1 MADNYT
7 HQYNARNAMKIAG
20 YTPRNTDSF
29 IMGANGP
36 DPLFCYQMYNPF
48 RRYHLSKLGT
58 LMHNEKT
65 GLFLQNLFR
74 NAATDAQKDYC
85 LGFLCHYSLDST
97 IHPYVNYVTQAYGSP
112 FAVPSGHGYFE
123 SALDSMLCE
132 KSTGH
137 PAADVDSYCPPME
150 KMYLDQI
157 VTLFKKAVDATYPD
171 YRDVPRREYMQAF
184 KDFRFIKRFFCSP
197 SRSHFPLAYIIEKA
211 LGFSEG
217 YVMSHMQPCT
227 REIPHI
233 PFWHNTAAGL
243 FSVETLDDILL
254 RADYLSAEYIGI
266 GLEYF
271 KGIYSSADLLED
283 IGNKSYETG
292 VTID

>member
-20 YTPRNTDSF
+20 YTPRNTEAF

-36 DPLFCYQMYNPF
+36 DPLFCYQMYNPL

-74 NAATDAQKDYC
+74 MAATDAQKDYC
-85 LGFLCHYSLDST
+85 LGFLCHYALDST
-97 IHPYVNYVTQAYGSP
+97 IHPYVNYITKAYGSP
-112 FAVPSGHGYFE
+112 YNIPSGHGYFE
-123 SALDSMLCE
+123 SALDSHISMKE
-132 KSTGH
+132 TGS
-137 PAADVDSYCPPME
+137 PAAAVDRYCPEME

-157 VTLFKKAVDATYPD
+157 IILFKNAAEATYPEHR
-171 YRDVPRREYMQAF
+171 YPRNEYLQAF
-184 KDFRFIKRFFCSP
+184 KDFRFIKKFFCSP
-197 SRSHFPLAYIIEKA
+197 SKSMFPVAYVVEKI

-217 YVMSHMQPCT
+217 FIMSHMQPCT
-227 REIPHI
+227 RELGSFSI
-233 PFWHNTAAGL
+233 WLNEAANL
-243 FSVETLDDILL
+243 YSVETLDSLL
-254 RADYLSAEYIGI
+254 ARADRLSAESINI

-271 KGIYSSADLLED
+271 KGIYSAADLLEH

-292 VTID
+292 VVID